1 MKHSSPISNYINLAI
16 LIKFRR
22 KRNDQQK
29 QPLPYASEYHQLNP
43 LLNAAAQQFA
53 VDTTTRN
60 AWANAAAAA
69 ALFASQLQQQ
79 NSGSFGIGCAQL
91 QQAAALNLVSLQ
103 NFPFVDYA
111 RMMHLPNRLFYSIY
125 LY

>member
-1 MKHSSPISNYINLAI
+1 L
-16 LIKFRR
+16 
-22 KRNDQQK
+22 
-29 QPLPYASEYHQLNP
+29 EYHQLNP

-53 VDTTTRN
+53 VDTSR

-79 NSGSFGIGCAQL
+79 NSGSSGVGPTVAAAQQQF

-111 RMMHLPNRLFYSIY
+111 RMMHVPNRKWIY
-125 LY
+125 GSPQLGLGCILGGNFSRDPGLI

>member
-1 MKHSSPISNYINLAI
+1 MGLLNTFKKDFYLAI
-16 LIKFRR
+16 LKIRIF
-22 KRNDQQK
+22 
-29 QPLPYASEYHQLNP
+29 QLNP

-53 VDTTTRN
+53 VDTTR

-79 NSGSFGIGCAQL
+79 NSGSSNTGAQQQL

-111 RMMHLPNRLFYSIY
+111 RMMHVPNRNFYHC
-125 LY
+125 LKEKTV